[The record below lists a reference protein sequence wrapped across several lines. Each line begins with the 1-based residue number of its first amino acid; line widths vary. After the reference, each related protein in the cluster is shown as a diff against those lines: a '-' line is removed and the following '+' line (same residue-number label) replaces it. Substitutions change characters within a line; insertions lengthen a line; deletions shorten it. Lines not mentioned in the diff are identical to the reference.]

1 MSHDMTKDM
10 TAKGIAD
17 IRAAFLAFF
26 EKQNHQILPSSP
38 LVPLN
43 DPSLL
48 FTNAGMVAFKNVFT
62 GQETA
67 PAPRVATVQ
76 KCVRAGGK
84 HNDLDNVGY
93 TARHHTFFEMLG
105 NFSFGDYF
113 KEEAIFYAWQFLT
126 KELDLPPARL
136 LATVHSE
143 DEDAFKLWQK
153 IANLPSDRIIK
164 IASADNFWAMGD
176 TGPCG
181 PCSEIFYDH
190 GDAVA
195 GGPPGSAD
203 ENGDRFIEIW
213 NLVFMQYEQQA
224 DGSRNP
230 LPKPSIDTGLGLE
243 RIGAVLQG
251 KHDNYETDLM
261 HYLITQCAKQ
271 AKLKEGDPT
280 KRAAHELSCR
290 VIADHLRASAFLI
303 ADGILPSN
311 EGRGYVLRRIMR
323 RAMRHAQMLGTQ
335 EPFLWQLVP
344 ALKAQMAT
352 AYPELEQA
360 VPLIT
365 ETLRHEETRF
375 RETLSKG
382 LRLLEDAISQLEGKS
397 LAGEVAFKLY
407 DTYGFPL
414 DLTQDVLRERGLQV
428 DEAGFDAIMEKQ
440 RASARAH
447 WTGSGEASTE
457 EVWFDLNNEFGATEF
472 IGYQAAEAD
481 AVVQALIV
489 NGNSVSEVKAG
500 DAFAM
505 LTNQTPFYAE
515 SGGQAG
521 DKGIVT
527 LQTSARGQTG
537 ARASIIDTQ
546 KKLDNMHVHI
556 GKMEQGALAV
566 QDNIHLAIDKQ
577 RRADIRANHSA
588 THLLHEALR
597 RVLGAHVTQKGSL
610 VEAAYLRFDFSHP
623 QSVTDEQLAD
633 VEYMVNAQIRQ
644 NGAVATRLM
653 SPEEARE
660 MGALA
665 LFGEKYGDEVRTLSM
680 GADEDATQ
688 NTGQNYYSIELCGG
702 THVKRLGDIGLFK
715 ITSETAVA
723 SGVRR
728 IEAKTAEAA
737 RHYLHQQENYA
748 KEAARLLKIAPA
760 ELPARI
766 ANLIADKKSL
776 ERELAKAKKTLA
788 LQGGS
793 ADSGAQADDSTAAQ
807 DIQKLATP
815 QGEVKFLARQL
826 EGIDAKDLRALVDEG
841 KKKLGSGVVAFISIA
856 DDKAALAIGV
866 TDDLTSQYNAV
877 DLVKIGAEK
886 LGGKGGGGRPD
897 MAQAGGVHI
906 EGAPAALQA
915 IASALTDTARK

>member
-1 MSHDMTKDM
+1 
-10 TAKGIAD
+10 
-17 IRAAFLAFF
+17 
-26 EKQNHQILPSSP
+26 
-38 LVPLN
+38 
-43 DPSLL
+43 
-48 FTNAGMVAFKNVFT
+48 
-62 GQETA
+62 
-67 PAPRVATVQ
+67 
-76 KCVRAGGK
+76 
-84 HNDLDNVGY
+84 
-93 TARHHTFFEMLG
+93 
-105 NFSFGDYF
+105 
-113 KEEAIFYAWQFLT
+113 
-126 KELDLPPARL
+126 
-136 LATVHSE
+136 
-143 DEDAFKLWQK
+143 
-153 IANLPSDRIIK
+153 ANLPSDRIIK
-164 IASADNFWAMGD
+164 IATADNFWAMGD

-181 PCSEIFYDH
+181 PCSEVFYDH
-190 GDAVA
+190 GESVA

-224 DGSRNP
+224 DGSRKS

-271 AKLKEGDPT
+271 AKLKDSDPR
-280 KRAAHELSCR
+280 KRAAQQLSCR

-382 LRLLEDAISQLEGKS
+382 LRLLEDEISQLKGKI

-428 DEAGFDAIMEKQ
+428 DEAGFDEIMEKQ

-457 EVWFDLNNEFGATEF
+457 EVWFDLSNELGATEF
-472 IGYQAAEAD
+472 IGYQAEEAD
-481 AVVQALIV
+481 AVATALIV
-489 NGNSVSEVKAG
+489 NGNSVAEVKAG
-500 DAFAM
+500 DEFAM

-521 DKGIVT
+521 DKGFVT
-527 LQTSARGQTG
+527 SQTG
-537 ARASIIDTQ
+537 ARATIIDTQ
-546 KKLDNMHVHI
+546 KKLGNMHVHI

-577 RRADIRANHSA
+577 RRADMRANHSA

-623 QSVTDEQLAD
+623 QSVTDEQLAA

-644 NGAVATRLM
+644 NGEVVTRLM
-653 SPEEARE
+653 SPEQARQI
-660 MGALA
+660 GALA

-680 GADEDATQ
+680 GTDEDAQQGTR
-688 NTGQNYYSIELCGG
+688 QNYYSIELCGG

-737 RHYLHQQENYA
+737 RHYLQQQEDYA

-760 ELPARI
+760 ELPSRI
-766 ANLIADKKSL
+766 ESLIADKKSL
-776 ERELAKAKKTLA
+776 ERDLAKAKKTLA
-788 LQGGS
+788 LQGT
-793 ADSGAQADDSTAAQ
+793 ASGAHSGTEANASTTAAQ
-807 DIQKLATP
+807 DIQQIATP
-815 QGEVKFLARQL
+815 QGEVKLLARQL

-866 TDDLTSQYNAV
+866 TDDLTEQYNAV

-897 MAQAGGVHI
+897 MAQAGGAHI
-906 EGAPAALQA
+906 KGADAALQA
-915 IASALTDTARK
+915 IANALADYAATLESKENKANEANKANKKGSK